1 MLHPNFNHIAKN
13 IIMAFCLMMF
23 FASCNSDS
31 KEKKLLEYEGKFP
44 DESAE
49 NMVITMSDSGRTS
62 FIVKA
67 PLMNSYSGDST
78 YMDCPKGVTIIS
90 YNDYGQKQAILTA
103 GYACAINNSLYKA
116 SNHVVICDLSQGDT
130 LETEEIN
137 WDQRKQTI
145 YSNVLVKQTKADGSV
160 NYGDGF
166 TADERF
172 TKYTIIH
179 PRGEMNGFDF

>member
-1 MLHPNFNHIAKN
+1 MLSAAYLRIAKN
-13 IIMAFCLMMF
+13 IIMASCLMMF
-23 FASCNSDS
+23 FVCCHHKSNNT
-31 KEKKLLEYEGKFP
+31 KLLEYNGRYP

-49 NMVITMSDSGRTS
+49 NMVITMSDSGQTV

-67 PLMNSYSGDST
+67 PLMNSYYGDSSL
-78 YMDCPKGVTIIS
+78 MDCPKGVTIIS
-90 YNDYGQKQAILTA
+90 YNESGGKQAVLTA
-103 GYACAINNSLYKA
+103 GYACAINNAVYKA
-116 SNHVVICDLSQGDT
+116 SKNVIIVDIIQGDT

-137 WDQRKQTI
+137 WDQRSQTI
-145 YSNVLVKQTKADGSV
+145 FSNVLVKQTKADGSV

-179 PRGEMNGFDF
+179 PRGELNGLDF

>member
-1 MLHPNFNHIAKN
+1 
-13 IIMAFCLMMF
+13 MMF
-23 FASCNSDS
+23 FVGCSSSS
-31 KEKKLLEYEGKFP
+31 KEKQLLEYNGRYP

-49 NMVITMSDSGRTS
+49 NMVITTSDSGRTS

-67 PLMNSYSGDST
+67 PLMNSYSGDSS

-90 YNDYGQKQAILTA
+90 FNEMGRRQAVLTA
-103 GYACAINNSLYKA
+103 GYACAINNAIYKA
-116 SNHVVICDLSQGDT
+116 SKNVVICDVVQGDT

-137 WDQRKQTI
+137 WDQRSKTI
-145 YSNVLVKQTKADGSV
+145 YSNVLVKQKKADGSV

-166 TADERF
+166 TADEHF

-179 PRGEMNGFDF
+179 PRGEINGFDF